1 MNKFLLSILL
11 IFSLSV
17 SGKSLSFFS
26 SANDGIG
33 YHQYIPSV
41 RGLGMGSTGLALPD
55 SVSLNAYNIASW
67 RHMNI
72 TRINMLMRINYV
84 QTDFPGQS
92 FNTSTGKFSGVQFG
106 IPIKKNVVGF
116 GLSIT
121 PYTDVDYSFTQNLTN
136 ELGSYQENVFY
147 EGSISRAQVNLSWSP
162 HPNYGFGFSF
172 NYYFGRIRDRY
183 KLTFT
188 SSENYNTNYVVEYR
202 FKGPGFSTSFDWN
215 IINKINLGGFID
227 FKPKLNFDR
236 VINSPLTFTQQKT
249 TENGKLPIFWG
260 IGTSYQLS
268 PRIIVTSDYANQKW
282 SEGLDISGLNTQNL
296 TDWYKWGL
304 GIERSHD
311 NNRPKVFINKIDLRA
326 GFSLGQIGY
335 LFNDEPVHEY
345 TGHLGFGFPFYQN
358 RARLD
363 FAFIGGVRG
372 DKQKNL
378 AEEKFFQIFI
388 SLSAGELWF
397 QKLR

>member
-1 MNKFLLSILL
+1 MKKFLISIIL
-11 IFSLSV
+11 IFSLYV

-33 YHQYIPSV
+33 YHQYIPNV

-72 TRINMLMRINYV
+72 TRVNMMMRLNYV

-92 FNTSTGKFSGVQFG
+92 FNSSTGKFSGIQFG
-106 IPIKKNVVGF
+106 VPIKKNVVGF

-121 PYTDVDYSFTQNLTN
+121 PYTNVDYSITQNLNN
-136 ELGSYQENVFY
+136 ELGSYEENVFY

-249 TENGKLPIFWG
+249 SEKGKLPIFWG
-260 IGTSYQLS
+260 VGASYQLS
-268 PRIIVTSDYANQKW
+268 PRMIVTSDYANQKW

-296 TDWYKWGL
+296 TDWYKWGF
-304 GIERSHD
+304 GIEHSHN
-311 NNRPKVFINKIDLRA
+311 NNRPKVFINKIDIRA

-335 LFNDEPVHEY
+335 LFNNEPVHEY
-345 TGHLGFGFPFYQN
+345 AGHLGFGFPFYQN

-363 FAFIGGVRG
+363 FAFIGGIRG

-378 AEEKFFQIFI
+378 AQEKFFQIFI